1 MDCTDEALSPAQQQ
15 EMDFAGALDMLI
27 AASITCLRNR
37 DYKLRRAIKI
47 AINYR
52 SLSPAPVASN
62 TISLEELDE
71 LQKWLAPCGVTGSN
85 ADKSE

>member
-1 MDCTDEALSPAQQQ
+1 MDCIHEALSPAQQQ
-15 EMDFAGALDMLI
+15 DMDFARALDMLI

-37 DYKLRRAIKI
+37 DYRLKRAIEI

-71 LQKWLAPCGVTGSN
+71 LQEWLAPCGATASN
-85 ADKSE
+85 ADKSK